1 MEQEWSRALARGPQ
15 LIFMKEMASLD
26 PELPGPSEKLRD
38 APSPWALMPA
48 DGWHRHLHPSL
59 SPRCSVVTVT
69 HHSLHPTPS
78 QRKAFSSPR

>member
-26 PELPGPSEKLRD
+26 PEQPGPGEKLRD
-38 APSPWALMPA
+38 APSPWALMPE
-48 DGWHRHLHPSL
+48 DGWHRHLHSSL

-69 HHSLHPTPS
+69 LKPLPTS
-78 QRKAFSSPR
+78 HTQSKKGIQ